1 MFNYRIVVANKDL
14 FISIF
19 KSVGKDYNDYK
30 DIVNKYTSLYKPLSA
45 WMLSKGSDEFA
56 INDIVE
62 HIRTYINLKKLSP
75 SDINIT
81 KNRDEND
88 KVIYLVNLKGN
99 LFAEL
104 MPFIEFVHGN
114 LPIVRKQEEKAEE
127 LEIKHTP
134 VLTGDGIQIFKVEKA
149 LDSKQLAADTSWCIA
164 YSGQNNM
171 WQAYRNNQ
179 AATFFIVWDE
189 NPPSPS
195 QRKVAIQYNEN
206 NVQITDI
213 VNRTGSNLTNDIT
226 FQYEGRTITGRDIP
240 TYLTYLKS
248 KGVDI
253 DATTTNPETGKE
265 EKILKNNP
273 LTDNERL
280 EYNLGEIVKD
290 LPIGVEDI
298 KSWATGKF
306 IISPKDGYIN
316 DQGNNNYKVFY
327 NSRQRLGREIT
338 IPEEFIS
345 EKVPFAPTMSSM
357 KDALSS
363 ITFQSE
369 NIKSYITK
377 FVGMGWIMPDEVVE
391 YFMDTPGGR
400 DNLVL
405 YVNTGLELPD
415 EQVKKISAD
424 KQLLKSYIKQQWA
437 AFDQGSGKTKFLEY
451 VDVNDEEA
459 KNKILEVSK
468 KSMWKVANLP
478 DKWKIK
484 LPEIGVIYG
493 LGEGKHYEDHFYNQL
508 AIAKGS
514 HNMYEQF
521 HTLEDTKIWLHV
533 PEVIEPLKERAKN
546 KGISVLMPITMNGWH
561 ERWKA
566 VPDEFKD
573 NPEFK
578 IYKVASEVG
587 NSLDNQI
594 KYKDPNNPDD
604 FLFYLLYGFEN
615 LNSFSYERTVK
626 NNPEF
631 WKFAINNF
639 DNVKNLILRE
649 KDLFHYD
656 TPDDFDDEEDNKEN
670 YPLVED
676 KDKQQLELV
685 RIFREIPSEI
695 LAIPEIATLLKS
707 KFDIWSLNPILGFKF
722 GDIKFLENIG
732 LYVDNFSDLS
742 KYWGVTNL
750 IFHRPNDFLRNFV
763 LNNFNEQQFMNVYF
777 SITDTPNELVDITK
791 WLPDIITKLSEQGL
805 LKILTAKRRG
815 FPIRGMESKFR
826 LPTEFVY
833 LLGMLRPQFL
843 DKYSNELN
851 IDFQDREDFQLPQ
864 RSPEEHEEYVKT
876 KYPPIEEEPTT
887 AFVKSIVKV
896 ANKLDNKNKYKL
908 ADIFTN
914 ILRKYNV

>member
-19 KSVGKDYNDYK
+19 RSVGKDYNDYK
-30 DIVNKYTSLYKPLSA
+30 EIVNKYMSLYKPLSA

-81 KNRDEND
+81 KSKDEND
-88 KVIYLVNLKGN
+88 NIIYLVNLQGN
-99 LFAEL
+99 QFSEL
-104 MPFIEFVHGN
+104 MTFIDFVHGN
-114 LPIVRKQEEKAEE
+114 FPIVRKQEEKAEQT
-127 LEIKHTP
+127 EIEHTP
-134 VLTGDGIQIFKVEKA
+134 VLTGDGIQIFKVDKA
-149 LDSKQLAADTSWCIA
+149 QDSKELAADTSWCIA
-164 YSGQNNM
+164 YKGQNNM

-189 NPPSPS
+189 NPPTPN
-195 QRKVAIQYNEN
+195 QRKVALQYNQN
-206 NVQITDI
+206 GVQITDV

-226 FQYEGRTITGRDIP
+226 FQYKGRTITGRDIP

-248 KGVDI
+248 KGVDV
-253 DATTTNPETGKE
+253 DATTTNPETGEE
-265 EKILKNNP
+265 EKILKNKP
-273 LTDNERL
+273 LTDNEKL
-280 EYNLGEIVKD
+280 EYRLGEIVKD
-290 LPIGVEDI
+290 LPIGVEDV

-306 IISPKDGYIN
+306 IISPKNGYIS
-316 DQGNNNYKVFY
+316 DQGNNNYKIFY
-327 NSRQRLGREIT
+327 NSAERFGREIT

-345 EKVPFAPTMSSM
+345 EKVPYAPTMSVM
-357 KDALSS
+357 KHALSS
-363 ITFQSE
+363 ITIQSE
-369 NIKSYITK
+369 NIKSYVSK
-377 FVGMGWIMPDEVVE
+377 FVGMGWIMPNEVVE

-405 YVNTGLELPD
+405 YVNTGLELPN

-424 KQLLKSYIKQQWA
+424 RQLLKSYIKQQWA
-437 AFDQGSGKTKFLEY
+437 ALDQGSNNTKFLEY

-459 KNKILEVSK
+459 QNKILEISK
-468 KSMWKVANLP
+468 KSMWKLSNLP

-484 LPEIGVIYG
+484 FPQIGVIYG

-514 HNMYEQF
+514 HNMYDQF

-533 PEVIEPLKERAKN
+533 PEAIEPLKEKAKN
-546 KGISVLMPITMNGWH
+546 LQIEISMPMTMIGWH

-587 NSLDNQI
+587 NTLDSQI
-594 KYKDPNNPDD
+594 KYKDPKNPNDY
-604 FLFYLLYGFEN
+604 LFYLLYAIDN
-615 LNSFSYERTVK
+615 PNSFSYERTVK

-656 TPDDFDDEEDNKEN
+656 TPDDFDDEEDNIED

-685 RIFREIPSEI
+685 KIFREIPSEI

-707 KFDIWSLNPILGFKF
+707 KFDIWELNSILGFKF
-722 GDIKFLENIG
+722 GDVKFLENIG
-732 LYVDNFSDLS
+732 LYVDNFSDLR
-742 KYWGVTNL
+742 KFGGVTNL

-763 LNNFNEQQFMNVYF
+763 LNNFNEQEFMNVYF

-833 LLGMLRPQFL
+833 LLGLLRPQFL

-876 KYPPIEEEPTT
+876 KYPPIDEETTT

-896 ANKLDNKNKYKL
+896 ANKLDSKNKYKL
-908 ADIFTN
+908 ADKFTN